1 MQTVIYGTTNYKV
14 LTNDSVF
21 WEYDFNQAK
30 LIYDNLKDKK
40 KSVRLIVEQWEG
52 EIGGDGVFSEDIIFE
67 STL

>member
-30 LIYDNLKDKK
+30 LIYDNLRNKK